1 MNFVRFLKDSHE
13 INTLGDQIVKLL
25 NQKIT
30 TFIIIFF
37 LLASSL
43 LTGCGNSDKGSSS
56 SGSADASA
64 EEQMRTEQLRKD
76 AENGLFI
83 LINKENPVAEDYCAD
98 DLAPI
103 KYYAE
108 DRDPQWRYMR
118 SEAADNF
125 HKMVEAARNDGVDFV
140 MTTAYRS
147 YGFQSILWD
156 NAINRYGSEDAA
168 NTLVARPGQSEHQ
181 SGLAVDIS
189 SAENN
194 YQLNENFGN
203 TEAGKWVAAH
213 AAEYGFILR
222 YPADKTDVTG
232 YSFEPWHVRYVG
244 KTAAKEITEKGI
256 VFEEYVEQLKDEGI
270 LD

>member
-1 MNFVRFLKDSHE
+1 M
-13 INTLGDQIVKLL
+13 KLL
-25 NQKIT
+25 NKKVT
-30 TFIIIFF
+30 AVTMAV
-37 LLASSL
+37 LLAASVF
-43 LTGCGNSDKGSSS
+43 TGCGSSTDNGSS
-56 SGSADASA
+56 ADSTPAAASA
-64 EEQMRTEQLRKD
+64 EENARVEQLKKD

-83 LINKENPVAEDYCAD
+83 LINKDSYVSEDYCAD

-118 SEAADNF
+118 AEAADHF
-125 HKMVEAARNDGVDFV
+125 HQMVEAARADGIDFV

-147 YGFQSILWD
+147 YGFQSILWN
-156 NAINRYGSEDAA
+156 NAINRYGSEEAA
-168 NTLVARPGQSEHQ
+168 NTLVAKPGQSEHQ

-194 YQLNENFGN
+194 YQLTENFGN

-222 YPADKTDVTG
+222 YPADKTDLTG

-244 KTAAKEITEKGI
+244 KTAAEEITEQGI

-270 LD
+270 L

>member
-1 MNFVRFLKDSHE
+1 M
-13 INTLGDQIVKLL
+13 KLL
-25 NQKIT
+25 NKKVT
-30 TFIIIFF
+30 AVTMAV
-37 LLASSL
+37 LLAASAF
-43 LTGCGNSDKGSSS
+43 TGCGGSTTDNGSS
-56 SGSADASA
+56 ADSTPAAASA
-64 EEQMRTEQLRKD
+64 EETARVEQLKKD

-83 LINKENPVAEDYCAD
+83 LINKDNSVSEDYCAD

-118 SEAADNF
+118 SEAADYF
-125 HKMVEAARNDGVDFV
+125 HQMVEAARADGIDFV

-147 YGFQSILWD
+147 YGFQSILWN
-156 NAINRYGSEDAA
+156 NAINRYGSEEAA
-168 NTLVARPGQSEHQ
+168 NTLVAKPGQSEHQ

-194 YQLNENFGN
+194 YQLTENFGN

-222 YPADKTDVTG
+222 YPADKTDLTG

-244 KTAAKEITEKGI
+244 KTAAEEITEQGI
-256 VFEEYVEQLKDEGI
+256 VFEEYVEQLRDEGI
-270 LD
+270 L

>member
-1 MNFVRFLKDSHE
+1 MPIIKYMTGGQ
-13 INTLGDQIVKLL
+13 TLKLL
-25 NQKIT
+25 NKKIT
-30 TFIIIFF
+30 AFAMA
-37 LLASSL
+37 LVLAASL
-43 LTGCGNSDKGSSS
+43 FTGCGNPGGTSSDDSRP
-56 SGSADASA
+56 AMASA
-64 EEQMRTEQLRKD
+64 EEQARTEQLKKD

-118 SEAADNF
+118 SEAADHF
-125 HKMVEAARNDGVDFV
+125 HEMVEAARADGIDFV

-156 NAINRYGSEDAA
+156 NAINRYGSEEAA
-168 NTLVARPGQSEHQ
+168 NTLVAKPGQSEHQ
-181 SGLAVDIS
+181 SGLDVDIS
-189 SAENN
+189 SAEND
-194 YQLNENFGN
+194 YQLNENFGD

-222 YPADKTDVTG
+222 YPADKTDITG
-232 YSFEPWHVRYVG
+232 YNFEPWHVRYVG
-244 KTAAKEITEKGI
+244 KTAAEEITEQGI
-256 VFEEYVEQLKDEGI
+256 VLEEYVEQLKDEGI
-270 LD
+270 IK